1 MITRLA
7 HICIHTHDL
16 VETERFYCDTLG
28 LEKGFVFMKDEALFG
43 FYIKLGNNSFIEVF
57 KGDPGSVGNI
67 NHLAIET
74 DDIDQVIKNLRSNG
88 FEATDKKLGG
98 DNTWQSWTEDSN
110 GVRIEFHQY
119 TEKSLQ
125 FRGGICEVD
134 W

>member
-7 HICIHTHDL
+7 HICIHTQNL
-16 VETERFYCDTLG
+16 AETERFYCDVLG
-28 LEKGFVFMKDEALFG
+28 LEKGFYFIKDGALFG
-43 FYIKLGNNSFIEVF
+43 FYIKLGNDSFIEVF
-57 KGDPGSVGNI
+57 KGNPGSVGNI

-74 DDIDQVIKNLRSNG
+74 DDIDQEITNLRSNG
-88 FEATDKKLGG
+88 FEATDKKMGE
-98 DNTWQSWTEDSN
+98 DHTWQSWTEDPS

-125 FRGGICEVD
+125 FQGGVCEVD